1 MNNEIEQ
8 MKNIIINANYK
19 IYNTNKERYYMSKI
33 IYQIIMIL
41 NSRTISYNL
50 LNNSSLIRS

>member
-8 MKNIIINANYK
+8 MKNIIINSNYK

-41 NSRTISYNL
+41 NCRTISYDL

>member
-1 MNNEIEQ
+1 MKREIEQ

-19 IYNTNKERYYMSKI
+19 IYNINKERYYMSKI